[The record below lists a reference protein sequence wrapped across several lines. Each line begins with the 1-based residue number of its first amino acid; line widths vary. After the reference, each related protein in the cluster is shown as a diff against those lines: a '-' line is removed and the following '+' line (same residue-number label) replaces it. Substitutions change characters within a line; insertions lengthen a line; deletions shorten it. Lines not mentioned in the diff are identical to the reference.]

1 MPFAISVSSLQRG
14 LLYGSITTHA
24 QKHPRYK
31 LELFPGVCIFL
42 QCLFAEKIVFSC
54 PFIEPLFCIQTGFLS
69 GLIME
74 ETFIETVQLLIK
86 PPRKSLEEGE
96 KLFRTRYKPENTTDI
111 SRLHHCFPV
120 KWRLRTAV
128 RKEDINSILMTSTT
142 RIWVVLLIGWS
153 KSSTNQKHYL
163 DLGSDASSVW
173 NFCTCFS
180 DVISQN
186 LAKCWLFLEA
196 RQDTSLRL
204 LLCKGS

>member
-24 QKHPRYK
+24 RKHPRYN

-54 PFIEPLFCIQTGFLS
+54 PFIEPLFYIQTGFSS
-69 GLIME
+69 GLTME
-74 ETFIETVQLLIK
+74 ETFIGTVQLLIK
-86 PPRKSLEEGE
+86 PPRKLLEEGE
-96 KLFRTRYKPENTTDI
+96 KLFRTKYQPENTADI
-111 SRLHHCFPV
+111 SQLHRWFPREMTSENSCE
-120 KWRLRTAV
+120 KGG
-128 RKEDINSILMTSTT
+128 INSILMTSTT
-142 RIWVVLLIGWS
+142 QIWVVLFIGWS

-186 LAKCWLFLEA
+186 VAKCWLFPEA
-196 RQDTSLRL
+196 RQGTSLRL